1 MRLTIHH
8 IYLNQFFDLASKYQI
23 PITIHAG
30 EAAGSQSIHDAM
42 VHLHARRIGH
52 GVRLKEDPQLID
64 LIKDKNIT
72 LELCPTS
79 NIQTKAV
86 ESWDVY
92 PLRQY
97 FDEGISV
104 TVNTDNTTVSNTT
117 ISKEYKILVEK
128 YGFNLKEIKKLILN
142 SLHAAFVN
150 NEKKA
155 RINKTC

>member
-1 MRLTIHH
+1 M
-8 IYLNQFFDLASKYQI
+8 
-23 PITIHAG
+23 
-30 EAAGSQSIHDAM
+30 
-42 VHLHARRIGH
+42 
-52 GVRLKEDPQLID
+52 
-64 LIKDKNIT
+64 
-72 LELCPTS
+72 
-79 NIQTKAV
+79 
-86 ESWDVY
+86 DVY